1 METTDRYR
9 APALDK
15 GLDILELLADE
26 AEGLTR
32 GEIVKAMGRNP
43 SEIYRMLERLVARG
57 YVSRHMGDR
66 FALSMKLF
74 VLATRIPYW
83 RRLVTRAQPLMDAY
97 ARDLQQSCH
106 LVIPEGGFMVVIAQA
121 SPIGTW
127 EFRVKVGAQ
136 LPVLTSASG
145 QTLMAFQQIDGL
157 DEKLALW
164 GVAGQLQAACAVQA
178 AGEAVRAQGYREAPS
193 AQLIGVQDLSV
204 PILAHD
210 GQAVGVLT
218 SAYIARPTPT
228 IIPPIEAARA
238 RLCEV
243 ARDISLSGGTRLTQ
257 AASDSN

>member
-1 METTDRYR
+1 MEPADRYR

-15 GLDILELLADE
+15 GLDILELLSDQ

-106 LVIPEGGFMVVIAQA
+106 LVIPEGGWMVVIAQA

-127 EFRVKVGAQ
+127 EFRVKVGSQ
-136 LPVLTSASG
+136 LPILTSASG
-145 QTLMAFQQIDGL
+145 QTLLAFQNAQDL
-157 DEKLALW
+157 QQSLALW
-164 GVAGQLQAACAVQA
+164 GAGDVQDAAQAVLA
-178 AGEAVRAQGYREAPS
+178 AGRSIRDIGYRLAPS

-204 PILAHD
+204 PILAPD
-210 GQAVGVLT
+210 GQAVAVLT
-218 SAYIARPTPT
+218 SAYIARPVPV
-228 IIPPIEAARA
+228 PVPAIEEALA
-238 RLCEV
+238 RLCAV
-243 ARDISLSGGTRLTQ
+243 AKDMSLT
-257 AASDSN
+257 

>member
-1 METTDRYR
+1 
-9 APALDK
+9 
-15 GLDILELLADE
+15 
-26 AEGLTR
+26 
-32 GEIVKAMGRNP
+32 
-43 SEIYRMLERLVARG
+43 
-57 YVSRHMGDR
+57 
-66 FALSMKLF
+66 
-74 VLATRIPYW
+74 
-83 RRLVTRAQPLMDAY
+83 
-97 ARDLQQSCH
+97 
-106 LVIPEGGFMVVIAQA
+106 
-121 SPIGTW
+121 
-127 EFRVKVGAQ
+127 
-136 LPVLTSASG
+136 
-145 QTLMAFQQIDGL
+145 MAFQQIDGL

-257 AASDSN
+257 AARDSN